1 MKKLIAIICVLL
13 VIFVGLVIYRKSNVN
28 ANNVTAGE
36 VGQIEEYITKIYT
49 WKEVTGEAL
58 PTFDNINNAPDL
70 WLWQVVVNNLEEY
83 AVSREQIQSKAI
95 EIFGSNF
102 TKEFPE
108 EGTENL
114 KYDETLSLY
123 IASEVQTD
131 SKEDVFYI
139 NKIEKNQNE
148 YRVEIAE
155 YLEDYSTETETTN
168 EENSN
173 GYDIKI
179 ENLNGEEIATVKD
192 TDGETVM
199 INTIK
204 ENIDKLSKKV
214 VTLQKGDNDNFYVT
228 KVVNGDVDF

>member
-13 VIFVGLVIYRKSNVN
+13 VIFVGMVIYRRSNIN
-28 ANNVTAGE
+28 SNNVTANE

-58 PTFDNINNAPDL
+58 PAFDNINNAPDS
-70 WLWQVVVNNLEEY
+70 WIWQVVVNNLEEY
-83 AVSREQIQSKAI
+83 AVTREQIQSKAT
-95 EIFGSNF
+95 EIFGPNF

-114 KYDETLSLY
+114 KYDESLNLY
-123 IASEVQTD
+123 VAEEIQTD
-131 SKEDVFYI
+131 NKEDVFYI
-139 NKIEKNQNE
+139 NSIEKSQNE
-148 YRVEIAE
+148 YKVEIAE
-155 YLEDYSTETETTN
+155 YLEDYSNETNETEESN
-168 EENSN
+168 N

-192 TDGETVM
+192 TDGETV
-199 INTIK
+199 IVNTIK
-204 ENIDKLSKKV
+204 ENIDKLSKKI

-228 KVVNGDVDF
+228 KVVNRDVDF

>member
-13 VIFVGLVIYRKSNVN
+13 VIFVGMVIYRRSNIN
-28 ANNVTAGE
+28 SNNVTASE
-36 VGQIEEYITKIYT
+36 VGQIEEYITKIYA

-58 PTFDNINNAPDL
+58 PTFDDINNAPDL

-83 AVSREQIQSKAI
+83 AVSREQIQSKAT
-95 EIFGSNF
+95 EIFGANF

-114 KYDETLSLY
+114 KYDESLNLY
-123 IASEVQTD
+123 VAEEIQTD
-131 SKEDVFYI
+131 NKEDVFYI
-139 NKIEKNQNE
+139 NSIEKSQNE
-148 YRVEIAE
+148 YKVEIAE
-155 YLEDYSTETETTN
+155 YLEDYSNETNETEESN
-168 EENSN
+168 N

-192 TDGETVM
+192 TDGETV
-199 INTIK
+199 IVNTIK
-204 ENIDKLSKKV
+204 ENIDKLSKKI

-228 KVVNGDVDF
+228 KVVNRDVDF